1 MNYHLQLKSTNSKTG
16 PIPVS
21 TSNKQTCPTDCG
33 MRDACYAKIGPLN
46 IHWIKISNGSMG
58 VSWEEFCSQIQALPK
73 NVIWRHNQ
81 AGDLPGDGLWI
92 YTEMLE
98 QLVNANAGKNGFTY
112 THYNPF
118 IERNKKA
125 IKHANDNGFTINLS
139 ADNISEVDA
148 LVDLKIGPVV
158 CVLPMNTPLD
168 HSGKL
173 LTAAGN
179 AVIVC
184 PAVTNEYVTCQT
196 CKLCA
201 NKDRTTVIGFP
212 AHGSNKKKADEI
224 AQFA

>member
-1 MNYHLQLKSTNSKTG
+1 MNYQLTLHSKNIKTG

-21 TSNKQTCPTDCG
+21 ISPKQTCPTDCG
-33 MRDACYAKIGPLN
+33 MRNACYANIGPIN
-46 IHWIKISNGSMG
+46 IQWIKVSNGSMG
-58 VSWEEFCSQIQALPK
+58 TDWETFCGKIQALPK

-81 AGDLPGDGLWI
+81 AGDLPGDGQKI
-92 YTEMLE
+92 NTKMLK
-98 QLVNANAGKNGFTY
+98 QLVSANKGKNGFTY

-118 IERNKKA
+118 IKKNHNA
-125 IKHANDNGFTINLS
+125 IKHANDNGFTVNLS
-139 ADNISEVDA
+139 ADNIDQVDA
-148 LVDLKIGPVV
+148 LLNLKIGPVV
-158 CVLPMNTPLD
+158 CVLPLE

-201 NKDRTTVIGFP
+201 NKNRTTVIGFP
-212 AHGSNKKKADEI
+212 AHGVNKKKADEI

>member
-33 MRDACYAKIGPLN
+33 MRDACYTKIGPIN

-58 VSWEEFCSQIQALPK
+58 VSWDEFCSQIQALPK
-73 NVIWRHNQ
+73 DVIWRHNQ
-81 AGDLPGDGLWI
+81 AGDLPGDGQKI
-92 YTEMLE
+92 NTKMLE
-98 QLVNANAGKNGFTY
+98 QLVTANKGKNGFTY

-118 IERNKKA
+118 IENNYNA

-139 ADNISEVDA
+139 ADNIEQVDA
-148 LVDLKIGPVV
+148 LLNLKIGPVV
-158 CVLPMNTPLD
+158 CVLPLNQSD
-168 HSGKL
+168 KV
-173 LTAAGN
+173 LTVEGN

>member
-1 MNYHLQLKSTNSKTG
+1 MNYHLQLKSRNQKTG

-21 TSNKQTCPTDCG
+21 TSPKQTCPSDCG
-33 MRDACYAKIGPLN
+33 MREACYAKIGPIN

-58 VSWEEFCSQIQALPK
+58 VTWEEFCNKIQALPK

-81 AGDLPGDGLWI
+81 AGDLPGDGQQI
-92 YTEMLE
+92 NTEMLK
-98 QLVNANAGKNGFTY
+98 QLVNANAGKKGFTY

-118 IERNKKA
+118 IEQNNKA

-139 ADNISEVDA
+139 ADNMSEVDA

-158 CVLPMNTPLD
+158 CVLPLNQSD
-168 HSGKL
+168 KV

-184 PAVTNEYVTCQT
+184 PAVTNDYVTCQT

-201 NKDRTTVIGFP
+201 NKDRTVVIGFP

>member
-1 MNYHLQLKSTNSKTG
+1 MNYHLQLKSRNSKTG

-58 VSWEEFCSQIQALPK
+58 VSWEEFCTQIQALPK

-81 AGDLPGDGLWI
+81 AGDLPGDGQQI
-92 YTEMLE
+92 NTEMLE
-98 QLVNANAGKNGFTY
+98 QLVSANEGKNGFTY

-118 IERNKKA
+118 IKENHDA
-125 IKHANDNGFTINLS
+125 IKHSNDNGFVINLS
-139 ADNISEVDA
+139 ADNIDQVDA
-148 LVDLKIGPVV
+148 LLNLKIGPVV
-158 CVLPMNTPLD
+158 CVLPLNQSD
-168 HSGKL
+168 KV
-173 LTAAGN
+173 LTTEGN

-184 PAVTNEYVTCQT
+184 PAVTNDYVTCQT

-201 NKDRTTVIGFP
+201 NKNRTTVIGFP
-212 AHGSNKKKADEI
+212 AHGVKKKKADEI